1 MEQELRIGQVMRY
14 EIRTRSER
22 TRRFIDHVMPSM
34 IQQLGLARSNAFV
47 LIDITRSAGEGNDG
61 STVPIPGLNSY
72 VICIK
77 PGAWQHLGVTL
88 AHEMVHVRQL
98 AKGILRA
105 ENGKKYWRGKLYS
118 NRLKYTNQPWEQDAL
133 ARQEIVFR
141 RAIGE

>member
-1 MEQELRIGQVMRY
+1 MRY

-22 TRRFIDHVMPSM
+22 TRRFLNHVMPSM
-34 IQQLGLARSNAFV
+34 IRQLGLTRSQAFV
-47 LIDITRSAGEGNDG
+47 LIDITRSTGEGNDG
-61 STVPIPGLNSY
+61 STVPIPDLNSY

-77 PGAWQHLGVTL
+77 PGTWQHMGITL

-105 ENGKKYWRGKLYS
+105 EDGKKYWRGKLYS